1 MQLLG
6 LGGGG
11 GGNTAPLCMTVC
23 TGVGKR
29 LNTLP
34 SHPTLSAA
42 AGVTVN
48 TALVCM
54 TVCIGVGKRLHA
66 LPPHLTVVFFS
77 RGTPTDKRRLHSSSE
92 RSGIKTP

>member
-1 MQLLG
+1 MSAAAG
-6 LGGGG
+6 VV
-11 GGNTAPLCMTVC
+11 GNTAPLCMAVC

-29 LNTLP
+29 LHSLP

-42 AGVTVN
+42 AGMAVN

-66 LPPHLTVVFFS
+66 LPPHPAVGFFS
-77 RGTPTDKRRLHSSSE
+77 RGTSTDKGRLHSSSE

>member
-1 MQLLG
+1 MV
-6 LGGGG
+6 
-11 GGNTAPLCMTVC
+11 GNTVPLCMTVC

-29 LNTLP
+29 LHTLP

-42 AGVTVN
+42 AGVAVN

-66 LPPHLTVVFFS
+66 LPPHPTVCVFF
-77 RGTPTDKRRLHSSSE
+77 
-92 RSGIKTP
+92 